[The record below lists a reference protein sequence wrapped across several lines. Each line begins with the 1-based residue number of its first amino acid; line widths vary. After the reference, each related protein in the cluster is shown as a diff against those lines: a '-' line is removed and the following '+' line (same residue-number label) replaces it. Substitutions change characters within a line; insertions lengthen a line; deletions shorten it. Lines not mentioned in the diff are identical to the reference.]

1 MVYLITYDLCK
12 EGQDYEALE
21 EAIKSNCSEYFR
33 IMQSTILVKSIRE
46 EKQVRD
52 SLLQVMDDN
61 DKLFIVPVTRP
72 YDGWLTDNVW
82 KWLSENVS

>member
-33 IMQSTILVKSIRE
+33 IMQSTILVKTIRE
-46 EKQVRD
+46 EKQILD

-61 DKLFIVPVTRP
+61 DKLFIVPVARP
-72 YDGWLTDNVW
+72 CDGWLTDNVW